1 MLLLDTHALIW
12 LATDLSQLPE
22 KAKSAI
28 RFHATGLHVSA
39 ITSLEISLLVKYGK
53 LNWGKNPLAL
63 YTRAIRHHGLTE
75 IPVNSTI
82 AWNSAQLPPIHRDPF
97 DRILIA
103 TAQKYGMTI
112 LTKDRIIPMYPK
124 VMAVWE

>member
-1 MLLLDTHALIW
+1 MLLLDTHSLIW

-28 RFHATGLHVSA
+28 RFHAAGLHVSA
-39 ITSLEISLLVKYGK
+39 ITSLEISLLIKCGK
-53 LNWGKNPLAL
+53 LKWGDDPFSFYK
-63 YTRAIRHHGLTE
+63 RAVSHHGLME

-103 TAQKYGMTI
+103 TAQEHGMTI
-112 LTKDRIIPMYPK
+112 LTKDRVIPMYPK
-124 VMAVWE
+124 VTAVWE